1 MVHKSSKMLSWM
13 DKEMGVDEGV
23 LVIVS
28 VGVSVEGKAVK
39 VRVGFGVR
47 EGWMVN
53 VGFKGR
59 FLATELSYGVDVTV
73 G

>member
-1 MVHKSSKMLSWM
+1 
-13 DKEMGVDEGV
+13 V